1 MKIFVVFGTRPEAI
15 KCFPIIDELKRRPG
29 VLVRTCT
36 TAQHRQILDQVME
49 LVGLEPDIDLKLMRE
64 KPSLTEITTD
74 VLQKMSE
81 VLEMERPDRVLVQGD
96 TTTSMASA
104 MAAFYQGIP
113 VGHIEAGLRTDTILS
128 PWPEEANRRI
138 VSVIAD
144 MHFAPTAAA
153 RENLVRENV
162 DPRTIFLT
170 GNTVIDAL
178 EAIRSRLATGDTL
191 RLPEHP
197 ALGRLLSAGRRLIL
211 VTAHRRE
218 NWGDGI
224 DAICRAVHELAD
236 RGDVVVALPVHPNPR
251 VSIPVRAALQDH
263 PSVCLLDPLDYAEF
277 VSLLDRATLVLTDS
291 GGVQEEA
298 PALGKPVLVLRDTT
312 ERPEG
317 VEAGCA
323 KLVGV
328 DSQRIVAEATRLLD
342 DPEAYAAMSRV
353 SNPYGD
359 GTAARQIADAI
370 LLPHA
375 RVSRRSAS
383 AG

>member
-1 MKIFVVFGTRPEAI
+1 MKIFIVFGTRPEAI

-29 VLVRTCT
+29 VQVRTCT

-49 LVGLEPDIDLKLMRE
+49 LVGLEPDIDLGLMRE
-64 KPSLTEITTD
+64 KPSLTDITTD
-74 VLQKMSE
+74 VLQRMSE
-81 VLEMERPDRVLVQGD
+81 VLERERPDRVLVQGD
-96 TTTSMASA
+96 TTTSMATA

-144 MHFAPTAAA
+144 MHFAPTVAA
-153 RENLVRENV
+153 RDNLVRENI
-162 DPRTIFLT
+162 DPQTVFLT

-178 EAIRSRLATGDTL
+178 DAIRSRLKDL
-191 RLPEHP
+191 DSSLMPEHH
-197 ALGRLLSAGRRLIL
+197 ALADLLSTGRRLIL

-218 NWGDGI
+218 NWGEGI
-224 DAICRAVHELAD
+224 DAICRAVRELAD
-236 RGDVVVALPVHPNPR
+236 RDDVVVAFPVHPNPR
-251 VSIPVRAALQDH
+251 VSIPVRTALEGH
-263 PSVCLLDPLDYAEF
+263 PSICLLAPLDYAEF
-277 VSLLDRATLVLTDS
+277 VSLLDRSTLVLTDS

-298 PALGKPVLVLRDTT
+298 PALGKPVLVLRDST

-342 DPEAYAAMSRV
+342 DPDAYSAMSWV
-353 SNPYGD
+353 ANPYGD
-359 GTAARQIADAI
+359 GTAAKQIADAI
-370 LLPHA
+370 LLPQA
-375 RVSRRSAS
+375 KTWPRAAV